1 MKTILIYENG
11 HRRAQDGHRRGVA
24 RRGVWLIYALFDFV
38 LTVSDR
44 MDDGGCY
51 AGHPVWAT
59 AQLGVTVLGAVAS
72 VVCVYFLGSD
82 RTPVRAAWGF
92 AAASLMFC
100 TWLVLVHSVPH
111 AHLIAATC

>member
-1 MKTILIYENG
+1 MKTVIDALKMATG
-11 HRRAQDGHRRGVA
+11 AALLGA
-24 RRGVWLIYALFDFV
+24 CGVWLIYALFDFV